1 MTVRGNSQS
10 RRPALSSIL
19 LSLKAK
25 EEEEEEEESSSL
37 LLRILGL
44 KRTAVAATS
53 ERLTDYYDSKQ
64 QRRIELSRSS
74 TLNEKRARAERQ
86 KDEIATPTQQ
96 SERERERGEEEKA
109 VTNERTPHYNKRKE
123 KNWFDLNQRMLPLN

>member
-96 SERERERGEEEKA
+96 SEREREREAK
-109 VTNERTPHYNKRKE
+109 KK
-123 KNWFDLNQRMLPLN
+123 KQ